1 MGQSITP
8 LEFITISVKNISKQD
23 GETTVV
29 SQKPLWVNNNDKK
42 KKKDITNTA
51 LSFIEIT
58 KNTMVTIH
66 LSGGGQAQLEQGNKQ
81 CNILLK

>member
-1 MGQSITP
+1 MIR
-8 LEFITISVKNISKQD
+8 
-23 GETTVV
+23 
-29 SQKPLWVNNNDKK
+29 K